1 MQLFEQ
7 NHSNYSFEIF
17 STSHLV
23 MVVLFLIGS
32 FFLYFQRKRLAGH
45 KTMLRVI
52 FLLLLLF
59 LEGSYH
65 YWLWI
70 GGKWDVSFA
79 LPLHLCSISVLLCL
93 LLLIFQKRLLFQLT
107 YYIGIAGATM
117 AILTP
122 ELFFGYPHFRY
133 FQFFFIHMIIV
144 WTALLYI
151 FSFKYSPSSKGVVA
165 AFISLNIFAII
176 AAVINY
182 VTDGNYMFLSRKP
195 ATSSVLDFFGPYPY
209 YIFVLEAVAV
219 LLFVLMYLPFKDRRK
234 DPLEKRK
241 TIS

>member
-7 NHSNYSFEIF
+7 NNSSYSFEIF

-23 MVVLFLIGS
+23 MVALFLFGC
-32 FFLYFQRKRLAGH
+32 FFLYFVRHRLAGH
-45 KTMLRVI
+45 KTIMRVI

-70 GGKWDVSFA
+70 GGEWDVSFA
-79 LPLHLCSISVLLCL
+79 LPLHLCSISVLLCM
-93 LLLIFQKRLLFQLT
+93 LLLILQKRLLFQLT

-133 FQFFFIHMIIV
+133 FQFFLIHIIIV

-151 FSFKYSPSSKGVVA
+151 FSFKFSPTSKGVVT
-165 AFISLNIFAII
+165 AFISLNIFASV

-182 VTDGNYMFLSRKP
+182 VTGGNYMFLSHKP
-195 ATSSVLDFFGPYPY
+195 ATGSVLDFFGPYPY
-209 YIFVLEAVAV
+209 YILVLEGVAL
-219 LLFVLMYLPFKDRRK
+219 LLFVLMYLPFKSRRK
-234 DPLEKRK
+234 DPLKKSK